1 MKKNVSWLIVSLT
14 LIWTVQIQ
22 AQEET
27 LFDNLNVHGGFGG
40 PILEIG
46 LGDNIST
53 AVGGG
58 GGVLI
63 GDFFFGGY
71 GMGNTQNNIFDN
83 DGNREELD
91 LGHGGL
97 WLGFYAPSDNIIHF
111 YGSTRF
117 GFGDIDNA
125 EDEGI
130 FTEIDDNVFVLTPE
144 AGLEVNIA
152 PWFRLVGT
160 VGYRWV
166 TGTEDNLFYS
176 DDDFSGAFAGLT
188 FRFGGAF

>member
-1 MKKNVSWLIVSLT
+1 MMKKNVSTLILSLT
-14 LIWTVQIQ
+14 LIWTVQ

-46 LGDNIST
+46 LADNIST

-58 GGVLI
+58 GGVLV

-71 GMGNTQNNIFDN
+71 GMGNTQDN
-83 DGNREELD
+83 EFSHDGNIERLD

-97 WLGFYAPSDNIIHF
+97 WLGVYAPSDKVIHF
-111 YGSTRF
+111 YGSTRL
-117 GFGDIDNA
+117 GFGEIDNA

-130 FTEIDDNVFVLTPE
+130 FTDIEDNVFVLTPE

-166 TGTEDNLFYS
+166 TGAEDNRFYS
-176 DDDFSGAFAGLT
+176 GEDFSGAFAGLT